1 MSFPVAVQSAI
12 FYFVACT
19 PCAKVRHRH
28 KAKGLAK
35 KERLEKAKLETEQPG
50 LYQHPSPFNTNP
62 FWQEE
67 ISMGPSLQKK
77 TTSKNSSQR
86 GLTSSDRESRAPSVS
101 DRTNAGDSRSN
112 IGDSMCALPEDSE
125 LDSVSSD
132 WNRKRGY
139 QREDEEL
146 WGQWQG
152 NKFMDAITKARDSAG
167 RLIESTLGIDNK
179 EVTQQERRD
188 FYTTPRN
195 PPVNDYHPP
204 VVSSKPPH
212 RDAHKWMLQPPPAA
226 KVMEGKVPV
235 SRAVSSGSKSS
246 GQTLIGDDPHLGKL
260 MFEKFAKEK
269 ARRMNSDISETE
281 LIESLFITRSN
292 QSLSRS
298 RSLSFDGGS
307 EETLENPLEWRR
319 KSRVRPMAV
328 PPGMGMDD
336 DSDSDSYIPPPRI
349 SKTISQPMP
358 AAHVAQRPK
367 LETIPSTDASGGSSR
382 DLTRK
387 SRRSKARRSK
397 LLSGA
402 ASPVGD
408 DTD

>member
-28 KAKGLAK
+28 KAKELAK

-50 LYQHPSPFNTNP
+50 LYRHPSPFNTNP
-62 FWQEE
+62 FWQDE
-67 ISMGPSLQKK
+67 ISMGPSLPKK
-77 TTSKNSSQR
+77 TASKNSSQR
-86 GLTSSDRESRAPSVS
+86 GLTSSSDRESRAPSVS
-101 DRTNAGDSRSN
+101 DRTNGGDSRSN
-112 IGDSMCALPEDSE
+112 VGDSMCALPEDGE
-125 LDSVSSD
+125 FDTVSSD

-146 WGQWQG
+146 WGQWNG
-152 NKFMDAITKARDSAG
+152 NKLMDAITKARDSAG
-167 RLIESTLGIDNK
+167 RLIESTLGFDNK

-204 VVSSKPPH
+204 VVSSKAPH
-212 RDAHKWMLQPPPAA
+212 KDAHKWMLQPPPSA

-235 SRAVSSGSKSS
+235 SRAVSSGSRSS
-246 GQTLIGDDPHLGKL
+246 GKTLIGEDPHLGKL
-260 MFEKFAKEK
+260 MFEKLTREK
-269 ARRMNSDISETE
+269 VKKSSEVTETE

-298 RSLSFDGGS
+298 RSLSFDGTS
-307 EETLENPLEWRR
+307 EETLENPLDWRR
-319 KSRVRPMAV
+319 RSRVRPLAV
-328 PPGMGMDD
+328 PPGQPNDD
-336 DSDSDSYIPPPRI
+336 DSDSDSYIPPRI
-349 SKTISQPMP
+349 SKTTSQPVP

-387 SRRSKARRSK
+387 SRRQRSRRSK
-397 LLSGA
+397 LMSGA

>member
-1 MSFPVAVQSAI
+1 
-12 FYFVACT
+12 
-19 PCAKVRHRH
+19 
-28 KAKGLAK
+28 
-35 KERLEKAKLETEQPG
+35 
-50 LYQHPSPFNTNP
+50 
-62 FWQEE
+62 
-67 ISMGPSLQKK
+67 
-77 TTSKNSSQR
+77 
-86 GLTSSDRESRAPSVS
+86 
-101 DRTNAGDSRSN
+101 
-112 IGDSMCALPEDSE
+112 MCALPEDGE

-146 WGQWQG
+146 WGEWPG

-212 RDAHKWMLQPPPAA
+212 KDAHKWMLQPPPSA

-246 GQTLIGDDPHLGKL
+246 GKTLIGDDPHLGKL

-269 ARRMNSDISETE
+269 PRRMNSDISETE

-307 EETLENPLEWRR
+307 DETLEHHPYDWRR
-319 KSRVRPMAV
+319 KRGVRPLAV

-336 DSDSDSYIPPPRI
+336 DSDSDSYIPPSWM

-358 AAHVAQRPK
+358 VAHVAQRPR

-382 DLTRK
+382 DLSRK
-387 SRRSKARRSK
+387 SKRSRARRSK